1 MLLIAALA
9 LVAYLLWKRRRQL
22 ALAAELWRDELATT
36 IAAAKTAGDQ
46 LRDAAGGPID
56 PDRLESLRHEA
67 DAVAAALARL
77 STSAPDDNAR
87 VLTDA
92 AEKALRGYTLAID
105 GEQLLRTQSPAASE
119 DALADANVTRRARGD
134 EFDRALTALETLQP
148 TAPADPA
155 PSP

>member
-1 MLLIAALA
+1 M
-9 LVAYLLWKRRRQL
+9 
-22 ALAAELWRDELATT
+22 
-36 IAAAKTAGDQ
+36 
-46 LRDAAGGPID
+46 
-56 PDRLESLRHEA
+56 
-67 DAVAAALARL
+67 
-77 STSAPDDNAR
+77 
-87 VLTDA
+87 LTDA